1 MLGVIGGH
9 YEQSRIPFGPGERL
23 VLYTDG
29 LMERPGESIDEGL
42 ARMVEA
48 AHGVDGLVELRT
60 HLVETLVGSAE
71 PRDDVALL
79 LAQRR

>member
-1 MLGVIGGH
+1 M
-9 YEQSRIPFGPGERL
+9 
-23 VLYTDG
+23 LYTDG
-29 LMERPGESIDEGL
+29 LMERPGETIDDGL
-42 ARMVEA
+42 ARLVRT

>member
-1 MLGVIGGH
+1 
-9 YEQSRIPFGPGERL
+9 

-29 LMERPGESIDEGL
+29 LMERPGETIDAGL
-42 ARMVEA
+42 ARLVSA
-48 AHGVDGLVELRT
+48 AHGVVGLVDLRA

-79 LAQRR
+79 LAEHR